1 MNHEQL
7 KHQKNWENQVKW
19 ELVKEPGKL
28 VLYSTLQMFK
38 NTITQIPLWI
48 NKLLDYIL
56 SKFCQHI

>member
-1 MNHEQL
+1 MNHEKL

-38 NTITQIPLWI
+38 NTINQIPLWI